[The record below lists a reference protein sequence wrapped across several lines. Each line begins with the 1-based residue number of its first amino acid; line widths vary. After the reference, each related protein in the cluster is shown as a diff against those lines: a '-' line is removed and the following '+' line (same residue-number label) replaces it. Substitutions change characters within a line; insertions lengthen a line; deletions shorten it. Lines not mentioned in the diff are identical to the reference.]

1 MEKTIFTDEASVS
14 AIQAFAASH
23 LGGSLSALAREM
35 RAHGINAVVR
45 VGTICSLDPSQDFGK
60 CTARVEGDEL
70 LVRSEFGV
78 ITRVRAPEE
87 DDVRIELDPF
97 DPDDEDQHEDEIA

>member
-1 MEKTIFTDEASVS
+1 MQKTIFTDEASVS

-23 LGGSLSALAREM
+23 LGSSLSALAREM

-70 LVRSEFGV
+70 LVKSEFDV

-87 DDVRIELDPF
+87 DDVRIGFDPF
-97 DPDDEDQHEDEIA
+97 DPDDHDHDEDEIA